1 MLDKLSCWCTFDPI
15 DWVDRGIG
23 VRKIVLMIFLVFALS
38 AFTED
43 IFGQEFYKWVDEKG
57 TVHFSDNPTYARAQQ
72 QKEKHSK
79 ENGIEVLKKSEPST
93 RAMRDSE
100 GRIIINYS
108 QGSGGSS
115 GSSGGGSRTVSS
127 GTS

>member
-1 MLDKLSCWCTFDPI
+1 ML
-15 DWVDRGIG
+15 
-23 VRKIVLMIFLVFALS
+23 FLVFILS

-57 TVHFSDNPTYARAQQ
+57 TVHFSDNPTYARTQQ
-72 QKEKHSK
+72 QKENSK
-79 ENGIEVLKKSEPST
+79 ENGIEVLKKSEPSNRPAT
-93 RAMRDSE
+93 DSK

-108 QGSGGSS
+108 QGAS
-115 GSSGGGSRTVSS
+115 SSGGGWTTSSS

>member
-1 MLDKLSCWCTFDPI
+1 M
-15 DWVDRGIG
+15 
-23 VRKIVLMIFLVFALS
+23 RKIAFLIVSMAFILS
-38 AFTED
+38 AFTQD
-43 IFGQEFYKWVDEKG
+43 IFGQEYYKWVDEKG
-57 TVHFSDNPTYARAQQ
+57 AVNFSDNPTYARAQQ
-72 QKEKHSK
+72 QKENSK

-93 RAMRDSE
+93 RPARDSE

-108 QGSGGSS
+108 QGAGGGS

>member
-1 MLDKLSCWCTFDPI
+1 MRSVVF
-15 DWVDRGIG
+15 
-23 VRKIVLMIFLVFALS
+23 IVVFSVSILFFLIQ
-38 AFTED
+38 D
-43 IFGQEFYKWVDEKG
+43 IAGQELYKWVDEKG
-57 TVHFSDNPTYARAQQ
+57 TLHFSDNSVYARSQQ

-79 ENGIEVLKKSEPST
+79 ENGIEVLKKSEPSN

-115 GSSGGGSRTVSS
+115 GSSGGGGSRKVSS
-127 GTS
+127 GST

>member
-1 MLDKLSCWCTFDPI
+1 MVFLTF
-15 DWVDRGIG
+15 V
-23 VRKIVLMIFLVFALS
+23 LS

-72 QKEKHSK
+72 QKENSK
-79 ENGIEVLKKSEPST
+79 ENGIEVLKRSEPSN
-93 RAMRDSE
+93 RPARDSK

-108 QGSGGSS
+108 QGA
-115 GSSGGGSRTVSS
+115 SSGGGSVSVS
-127 GTS
+127 RGTS

>member
-1 MLDKLSCWCTFDPI
+1 M
-15 DWVDRGIG
+15 
-23 VRKIVLMIFLVFALS
+23 RKIVLMIFLVFALS

-57 TVHFSDNPTYARAQQ
+57 TVHFSDNPVYARSQQ
-72 QKEKHSK
+72 QKEKHSN
-79 ENGIEVLKKSEPST
+79 ENGIEVLKRSEPST
-93 RAMRDSE
+93 RPARDSE

-115 GSSGGGSRTVSS
+115 GGSSGGGSRTVSS